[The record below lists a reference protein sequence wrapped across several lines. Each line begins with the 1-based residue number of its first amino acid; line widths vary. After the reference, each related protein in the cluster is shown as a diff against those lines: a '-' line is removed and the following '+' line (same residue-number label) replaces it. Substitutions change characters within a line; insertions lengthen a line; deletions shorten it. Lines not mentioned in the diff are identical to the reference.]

1 MELQP
6 PEGLSSREK
15 ILWAA
20 ASMLGEES
28 PTIPSVRAVAARA
41 GVSAGSVQHH
51 FPSQRVLLSEALGR
65 VYNALLPDDSVHD
78 TSLPPRDRLVNSL
91 QRLLTP
97 PQAGIG
103 PREEWLR
110 VIDRYA
116 RNPPTDALS
125 EEYLAIERSLRQRI
139 EYSLTVLE
147 DEGALAPGDNQRRAR
162 FLYTVISGISI
173 AQALP
178 AEASLAQTEISVLR
192 SAAEYV
198 LSEHRA

>member
-6 PEGLSSREK
+6 PAGLSSREK

-20 ASMLGEES
+20 ASMLGEDS

-41 GVSAGSVQHH
+41 GVSAGSVQYH
-51 FPSQRVLLSEALGR
+51 FPSQRVLLSEALAR
-65 VYNALLPDDSVHD
+65 VYDALLPDDSVHD

-110 VIDRYA
+110 VIDRYV

-139 EYSLTVLE
+139 EYSLTVLQ

-162 FLYTVISGISI
+162 FLYTVISGLSI
-173 AQALP
+173 AKALP
-178 AEASLAQTEISVLR
+178 ADASLGQTEIAVLR
-192 SAAEYV
+192 TAAEYV

>member
-6 PEGLSSREK
+6 PAGLSSREK

-20 ASMLGEES
+20 ASMLGEDS

-51 FPSQRVLLSEALGR
+51 FPSQRALLSEALGR

-116 RNPPTDALS
+116 RSPATDALS

-139 EYSLTVLE
+139 EYSLTVLQ

-178 AEASLAQTEISVLR
+178 AEASLGQTEITVLR
-192 SAAEYV
+192 TAAEYV

>member
-1 MELQP
+1 MELHP
-6 PEGLSSREK
+6 PAGLSSREK

-20 ASMLGEES
+20 ATMLGEDP
-28 PTIPSVRAVAARA
+28 PTTPSVRAIAARA

-51 FPSQRVLLSEALGR
+51 FPSQRMLMTEALSR
-65 VYNALLPDDSVHD
+65 FYDALLPDDSVHD
-78 TSLPPRDRLVNSL
+78 TSIPPRDRLVNSL

-97 PQAGIG
+97 AQAGTD

-110 VIDRYA
+110 VIDRYT
-116 RNPPTDALS
+116 RNPPTDTLR
-125 EEYLAIERSLRQRI
+125 EEYLSIERSLRQRI
-139 EYSLTVLE
+139 EYCLTVLQ

-178 AEASLAQTEISVLR
+178 AEASLGKTEIEVLR
-192 SAAEYV
+192 NAAEYV
-198 LSEHRA
+198 LDEHRA